1 MIRRLRVIA
10 GLVAFAAPAMPAM
23 AEDVPTAVYKCD
35 GGSTFTVRFENDTAY
50 VSFPDG
56 KTYDLP
62 VAISGDGFRYEADG
76 VELRGR
82 GEDAT
87 LTVPGTAPLVC
98 RAEDAD

>member
-1 MIRRLRVIA
+1 MIRRLRVFA
-10 GLVAFAAPAMPAM
+10 GLVAFAVPAVPAI
-23 AEDVPTAVYKCD
+23 AEDVPTAVYMCE

-50 VSFPDG
+50 VRFPDG
-56 KTYDLP
+56 KAYDLP

-98 RAEDAD
+98 RAEDTD